1 VREVR
6 AGTPKERRGLSQ
18 RLRLPRRLVLL
29 PVALLLVATVV
40 LGVLRI
46 RAIAIEAVDNAQ
58 LGRQELLDGAA
69 ILKSG
74 GVGLTE
80 AQAAAARVD
89 FQKAQRHFDAA
100 HASLTESRMIRALGW
115 VPFARTQLRAGQE
128 LSDMGARSAHA
139 GQLALDALAV
149 YLQPGAASGQGATRG
164 PGERV
169 LGLLDALDP
178 RFDAITGELHQVAT
192 DRARMP
198 NSGLMPQLARAVQQF
213 DAKVNLKDLEA
224 QLAAFRA
231 DEPAIRALLG
241 ASGPRSYLV
250 LQQDPAELRGTGGFI
265 GSVAFLSFDHG
276 KMAPFVPEAVERID
290 IRPNGSHVLGGPGTA
305 THVEP
310 PYPLQ
315 YVFHLQ
321 SWELRDANWSP
332 DFPTAAR
339 EAEFL
344 LDREVGKKVDGV
356 IAIDPYFIQR
366 LLAITGPITI
376 PETGDVVD
384 QSNFFALTLS
394 RVERISATRKDFLS
408 YAARQILNRV
418 LALPPS
424 KYAAILQSIQ
434 AGCESRSIQAYFHDQ
449 AGEALSNQHHCGGQV
464 QSPPG
469 DALMIVEAN
478 VGGNKDD
485 FWMKRSYSLRIAV
498 KGDGSARHTLQLH
511 YYGLT
516 SHGHLLTGYWG
527 YTGWLRIYVPPS
539 TSVVSI
545 DGAKLSATNDLGHRV
560 LEGWFYVQFGHTT
573 DVTLTYDEI
582 AGVSDPNRLT
592 LAWQR
597 QAGQM
602 AIPISVDVALAPG
615 WKMRIAQVGS
625 TAVADGPVATDLS
638 IDRQFI
644 FEYQRS

>member
-1 VREVR
+1 MREVR
-6 AGTPKERRGLSQ
+6 AGTPTQSRGRSQ
-18 RLRLPRRLVLL
+18 RLRLSRRLVFLTL
-29 PVALLLVATVV
+29 ALLLVAMVV
-40 LGVLRI
+40 VGVLRI
-46 RAIAIEAVDNAQ
+46 RAIAMEAVDNAQ
-58 LGRQELLDGAA
+58 LGRQELLDGAG

-74 GVGLTE
+74 GAGLTK
-80 AQAAAARVD
+80 AQADAARTD
-89 FQKAQRHFDAA
+89 FEKAQHHFAAA
-100 HASLTESRMIRALGW
+100 HALTQSRLIRPVGW
-115 VPFARTQLRAGQE
+115 LPFAGTQLRAGQE
-128 LSDMGARSAHA
+128 LADMGTRAAHA
-139 GQLALDALAV
+139 GQLALDALAI
-149 YLQPGAASGQGATRG
+149 YLQPSATSGQTATHSA
-164 PGERV
+164 GERV

-178 RFDAITGELHQVAT
+178 RLDAITAELHQLAA
-192 DRARMP
+192 DRARIP
-198 NSGLMPQLARAVQQF
+198 NSGLVPQLARAVHQF
-213 DAKVNLKDLEA
+213 DAKVSLKDLEA

-231 DEPAIRALLG
+231 EEPAIRALLG
-241 ASGPRSYLV
+241 ASAPRSYLV

-265 GSVAFLSFDHG
+265 GSVAFLSFDRG
-276 KMAPFVPEAVERID
+276 KMAPFTPEAVERID
-290 IRPNGSHVLGGPGTA
+290 IRPDGSHVLGGPGTP
-305 THVEP
+305 THVDP
-310 PYPLQ
+310 PYPLE

-344 LDREVGKKVDGV
+344 LERETGKRVDGD

-384 QSNFFALTLS
+384 QGNFFSLTLS
-394 RVERISATRKDFLS
+394 RVERLSATRKDFLS

-424 KYAAILQSIQ
+424 KYAAILQAIQ
-434 AGCESRSIQAYFHDQ
+434 AGCETRSIQAYFHDQ
-449 AGEALSNQHHCGGQV
+449 AAEALSNQHHCGGQV
-464 QSPPG
+464 QSPPDDG
-469 DALMIVEAN
+469 LMVVESN

-485 FWMKRSYSLRIAV
+485 FWMRRSYSLRIAV
-498 KGDGSARHTLQLH
+498 RDDGSARHTLQLH
-511 YYGLT
+511 YYGLA

-527 YTGWLRIYVPPS
+527 YTGWLRIYLPPS

-545 DGAKLSATNDLGHRV
+545 DGAKLSVTNDLGHRV
-560 LEGWFYVQFGHTT
+560 LEGWFYVEFGHTA
-573 DVTLTYDEI
+573 DVTLTYDEN
-582 AGVSDPNRLT
+582 APLRDPYRLS

-602 AIPISVDVALAPG
+602 AVPISVDVALPPG

-625 TAVADGPVATDLS
+625 TLVADGPIATDLS
-638 IDRQFI
+638 VDRQFT